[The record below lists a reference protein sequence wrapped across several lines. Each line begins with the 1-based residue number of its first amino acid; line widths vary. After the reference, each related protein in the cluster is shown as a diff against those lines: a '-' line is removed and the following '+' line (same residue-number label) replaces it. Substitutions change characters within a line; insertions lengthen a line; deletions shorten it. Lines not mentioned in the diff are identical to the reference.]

1 MPIKVDYVVR
11 ETTSNLGRN
20 ISITLASVLTVA
32 VSLALV
38 GGSLM
43 LRTGIENAT
52 ARWQGGIEFVV
63 YLRTDATTE
72 QIDSVGQA
80 LEESPEVANVKFFD
94 QQASYEEF
102 KRLFADSP
110 EMVDSVRPEDLP
122 PSYRVEPVNK
132 DADSVESLANSF
144 RDAAGVKNV
153 ILASK
158 TIQLIQDLSSAL
170 TLGIFVVAAVLLGAA
185 GMLILNTIRMAMFA
199 RRREIEVMKLVG
211 ATNWFI
217 RVPFML
223 EGLVQGLLGARGGH
237 HQPRHL
243 QALLRG
249 LAPQGQRDP
258 AGQRLHRQ
266 RGGTVRHLR
275 PARRGG
281 GPGGHH
287 RRRRGRHPLPRR
299 LNRPSS
305 RRCPTGAAAGV
316 GAGSAQPTTAESLGV
331 ATPVVTS

>member
-63 YLRTDATTE
+63 YMNINSTPD
-72 QIDSVGQA
+72 QIDSIA
-80 LEESPEVANVKFFD
+80 RDLEESPEVANFEYFD
-94 QQASYEEF
+94 QEESYDEF

-110 EMVDSVRPEDLP
+110 ELVDSVSAEDLP
-122 PSYRVEPVNK
+122 PSFRVEPVNK
-132 DADSVESLANSF
+132 DADSVDSLAKTFSD
-144 RDAAGVKNV
+144 RGAPVKDV
-153 ILASK
+153 IVASK
-158 TIQLIQDLSSAL
+158 TIRIIQDLSGAL

-185 GMLILNTIRMAMFA
+185 GLLILNTIRMAMFA

-223 EGLVQGLLGARGGH
+223 EGLVQGLLGALVAILTLAAF
-237 HQPRHL
+237 QPFFQGWL
-243 QALLRG
+243 PDPEEIPLVNGFTVGTTSLIGIYLLLGVVGALV
-249 LAPQGQRDP
+249 
-258 AGQRLHRQ
+258 
-266 RGGTVRHLR
+266 GTI
-275 PARRGG
+275 G
-281 GPGGHH
+281 
-287 RRRRGRHPLPRR
+287 
-299 LNRPSS
+299 
-305 RRCPTGAAAGV
+305 AGV
-316 GAGSAQPTTAESLGV
+316 A
-331 ATPVVTS
+331 VTRFLDV

>member
-11 ETTSNLGRN
+11 ETTTNLGRN

-52 ARWQGGIEFVV
+52 RRWQGGIEFVV
-63 YLRTDATTE
+63 YMNVDATQD
-72 QIDSVGQA
+72 QIDAVGRD
-80 LEESPEVANVKFFD
+80 LEESPEVEGFDYFD
-94 QQASYEEF
+94 QQESYEEF
-102 KRLFADSP
+102 QRLFSDSP
-110 EMVDSVRPEDLP
+110 EMVDAVGPGDLP

-132 DADSVESLANSF
+132 DAKAVESLASNF
-144 RDAAGVKNV
+144 RTAAGVKDV

-158 TIQLIQDLSSAL
+158 TIQLIQDLSGAL
-170 TLGIFVVAAVLLGAA
+170 TLGIFVVATVLLGAA

-223 EGLVQGLLGARGGH
+223 EGLVQGLLGAAVAILTLAVF
-237 HQPRHL
+237 QPFFEGWL
-243 QALLRG
+243 PKPDEIPLVSGFTVSSGSLFGIYALLAVVG
-249 LAPQGQRDP
+249 ALV
-258 AGQRLHRQ
+258 
-266 RGGTVRHLR
+266 GTI
-275 PARRGG
+275 G
-281 GPGGHH
+281 
-287 RRRRGRHPLPRR
+287 
-299 LNRPSS
+299 
-305 RRCPTGAAAGV
+305 AGV
-316 GAGSAQPTTAESLGV
+316 A
-331 ATPVVTS
+331 VTRYLDV

>member
-63 YLRTDATTE
+63 YLNTTATPE

-80 LEESPEVANVKFFD
+80 LQESPEVASVKFFD

-144 RDAAGVKNV
+144 RDRAGVKNV

-217 RVPFML
+217 RVPFMV
-223 EGLVQGLLGARGGH
+223 EGLVQGLLGAGAAILLLAAI
-237 HQPRHL
+237 QPFFSGCL
-243 QALLRG
+243 PNPEEIPLVSGFTISGASVFGIYALLG
-249 LAPQGQRDP
+249 VVGALV
-258 AGQRLHRQ
+258 
-266 RGGTVRHLR
+266 GTI
-275 PARRGG
+275 G
-281 GPGGHH
+281 
-287 RRRRGRHPLPRR
+287 
-299 LNRPSS
+299 
-305 RRCPTGAAAGV
+305 AGV
-316 GAGSAQPTTAESLGV
+316 AVSRFLDV
-331 ATPVVTS
+331 